1 MTQQRLPGAY
11 LGPGKGRWTPAGWSN
26 VVEAAAG
33 GLLDESHWVDLKQE
47 LPAGKRTLNTELAQD
62 LASFA
67 VDGGL
72 LVIGV
77 EDHNSRAGK
86 VCGVELA
93 KLADRVDQVAR
104 DKVRPSLVVRSHEV
118 PDPDR
123 PGWGCLLVHIPPSPD
138 APHQVDYV
146 YYGRGDRANVR
157 LGDEQVRAILEGRQ
171 RGRLDVAAELLRMV
185 EDDPIPKIERRLGHL
200 YVLAQPEI
208 AAEEALVEF
217 LGRADVIAVMQETI
231 RQIASERGS
240 NMKGFEPD
248 VHGLLGQA
256 PRAEGLALISY
267 SAEEGP
273 RREQGLLEL
282 VIREDGGLRLI
293 CGRGTD
299 AFPREGS
306 PSAGRPPM
314 AVIVMLVL
322 GLTHSVIALAGRL
335 ADEYA
340 GYQGQWQLGI
350 RMDRLRGAV
359 PLDLLQDP
367 LARPGNPYSRGE
379 YEKVTSAST
388 EELLNAPHAVAERL
402 VAPLLRGLGIGPRYL
417 PYKACR

>member
-1 MTQQRLPGAY
+1 M
-11 LGPGKGRWTPAGWSN
+11 PAGWSD
-26 VVEAAAG
+26 VVEAAAD

-47 LPAGKRTLNTELAQD
+47 LPAGKRTHNTELAQD

-104 DKVRPSLVVRSHEV
+104 GKVRPSLVVRSHEV

-123 PGWGCLLVHIPPSPD
+123 PGWGCLLVHVPPSAE
-138 APHQVDYV
+138 APHMVDYV

-157 LGDEQVRAILEGRQ
+157 LGDEQVRVILEGRQ
-171 RGRLDVAAELLRMV
+171 RGRLDVAAELLRMAD
-185 EDDPIPKIERRLGHL
+185 DDPIPGIERQLGHL

-208 AAEEALVEF
+208 AAEETLVEF
-217 LGRADVIAVMQETI
+217 LGRADVMAVMQETI
-231 RQIASERGS
+231 RQIVRERGS
-240 NMKGFEPD
+240 MTGFEPD
-248 VHGLLGQA
+248 SHGLLGRV
-256 PRAEGLALISY
+256 PRAEGLALTSY
-267 SAEEGP
+267 SPEEGP
-273 RREQGLLEL
+273 GREQSLLEL

-299 AFPREGS
+299 TFPRS
-306 PSAGRPPM
+306 RFPPSGRPTM

-322 GLTHSVIALAGRL
+322 GLTHSVAALAGRL
-335 ADEYA
+335 ANEYA
-340 GYQGQWQLGI
+340 GYQGQWRLGI

-367 LARPGNPYSRGE
+367 LSQPGNSYSRGE

-388 EELLNAPHAVAERL
+388 EELLSAPHAVTGRL

-417 PYKACR
+417 PYKP